1 MSDRVSCDIDRRGAL
16 VLGTGAAL
24 STLVPFDGAAAAS
37 PNRDVFGLGREQSF
51 DLGWRFHKGA
61 GEGFASPGHDD
72 RAWRVVDLP
81 HDWSIEDLPPGPD
94 RIGPFDKAAENG
106 TGTGFAVGG
115 EGWYRK
121 RFRLAELPHE
131 ARAELLF
138 GGVAVASEVWV
149 NGRQV
154 ASHVNAYT
162 PFAVDL
168 TPHLVRGGDNVIAV
182 RAVNAGRNTRWYSG
196 SGLYRSV
203 TLDVFPS
210 PQRVARWGV
219 AAWTRRIDANG
230 ALLSVTSEF
239 EAADPALRLRTRLRD
254 PAGGV
259 VAEAI
264 SPASA
269 KVQQEL
275 LVRSPQLWSPEQP
288 TLHVLETELLRGSA
302 ILDRVRQSVGLRIVT
317 MDAANGLRINGRG
330 YKLRGGCVHHDNGI
344 LGAMAFA
351 DADDRRIRLLKARGY
366 TALRS
371 SHNPS
376 SASFRA
382 ACDRHGMLLIEEAFD
397 TWHRTKRPQDYGT
410 HFKDHW
416 QADLAAMVLQARNN
430 PSVIMWSIGNEVP
443 ERATP
448 EGMQWAERLSNA
460 VHRLDPS
467 RPVTAAI
474 HSFPGRLMKV
484 ATPGG
489 ERVDYASN
497 LFLDV
502 VGYNYKLGAF
512 EEDHKT
518 FPQRVFYAA
527 ETHADEAY
535 DYRVLAERAPY
546 FLGEFLWTAM
556 DYIGEAGLGLP
567 LRVPATTGYAP
578 VQFPIVNAWSG
589 DLDLIGGQKP
599 PSLYRD
605 VVWGL
610 SPLEMTVRRPLPEG
624 LSERV
629 PAWGWPDELPSW
641 TWSVAEGQPMTVR
654 LFTAGDKVELR
665 LDGAVVATREVA
677 PGDKM
682 RVEVPVPFRPGTLEA
697 VAYRNGAEIGRK
709 RLETVGRPKRL
720 RLIREER
727 AGRADRHALSHLR
740 IEVLDAAGR
749 VVPDA
754 AEPIRIAFA
763 GPADLIGFGHGGP
776 LATGSFQ
783 SATTQ
788 TYNGRALAILRSRG
802 QPGSVS
808 VTVTGGALQP
818 ASTNIRLRS

>member
-1 MSDRVSCDIDRRGAL
+1 MSNDRSYDIDRRSVL

-24 STLVPFDGAAAAS
+24 STMVPLDGVNAAA
-37 PNRDVFGLGREQSF
+37 PNHDVFGLGREQSLN
-51 DLGWRFHKGA
+51 LGWRFQKGA
-61 GEGFASPGHDD
+61 DEGFHSPGYDD
-72 RAWRVVDLP
+72 RSWRVVDLP
-81 HDWSIEDLPPGPD
+81 HDWSIEDLPPGAD
-94 RIGPFDKAAENG
+94 RIGPFDKTAENG

-121 RFRLAELPHE
+121 RFRLAVLPKE
-131 ARAELLF
+131 ARIELLF
-138 GGVAVASEVWV
+138 GGVAVASEVWI
-149 NGRQV
+149 NGHQV
-154 ASHVNAYT
+154 GSNVNAYT

-182 RAVNAGRNTRWYSG
+182 RAVNVGRNTRWYTG

-203 TLDVFPS
+203 TLDVFAS

-219 AAWTRRIDANG
+219 SAWTRRIDTNG
-230 ALLSVTSEF
+230 ALLSVSTDL
-239 EAADPALRLRTRLRD
+239 EANDPALRLRTRLRD
-254 PAGGV
+254 PAGRL
-259 VAEAI
+259 VAEAT
-264 SPASA
+264 SPATG
-269 KVQQEL
+269 KVLQDL
-275 LVRSPQLWSPEQP
+275 LVRSPQLWSPDQP
-288 TLHVLETELLRGSA
+288 TLHVLETELLRGNSV
-302 ILDRVRQSVGLRIVT
+302 IDRVRQSVGLRIVT
-317 MDAANGLRINGRG
+317 MDAANGLRINGLG

-351 DADDRRIRLLKARGY
+351 DADDRRVRLLKARGY
-366 TALRS
+366 NALRS

-376 SASFRA
+376 SASFRT

-397 TWHRTKRPQDYGT
+397 TWHRTKRPQDYGI

-448 EGMQWAERLSNA
+448 EGLQWAKRLSNE
-460 VHRLDPS
+460 VHKLDPT

-474 HSFPGRLMKV
+474 HSFPGRLTKV

-489 ERVDYASN
+489 ERVDFASN
-497 LFLDV
+497 LFLDM

-512 EEDHKT
+512 EEDHAK

-535 DYRVLAERAPY
+535 DYHVLADRAPY

-589 DLDLIGGQKP
+589 DLDLIGTQKP

-629 PAWGWPDELPSW
+629 PAWGWPEELPSW
-641 TWSVAEGQPMTVR
+641 TWVVADGQPMGVR
-654 LFTAGDKVELR
+654 LFTSGDKVEIR
-665 LDGAVVATREVA
+665 LNGGLVATSVVA
-677 PGDKM
+677 PSDKM
-682 RVEVPVPFRPGTLEA
+682 RVEIPVPFQPGTLEA
-697 VAYRNGAEIGRK
+697 VAFRNGSEIGRK
-709 RLETVGRPKRL
+709 RLETVGPPKQL
-720 RLIREER
+720 RLVKEER
-727 AGRADRHALSHLR
+727 VSRADRHALTHLR
-740 IEVLDAAGR
+740 VEVLDAVGR
-749 VVPDA
+749 LVPDA
-754 AEPIRIAFA
+754 AEQIRIGVA

-783 SATTQ
+783 SAASHTH
-788 TYNGRALAILRSRG
+788 NGRALAILRSQGR
-802 QPGSVS
+802 PGRVS
-808 VTVTGGALQP
+808 ATVTCGELQRG
-818 ASTNIRLRS
+818 TTTFRLSS